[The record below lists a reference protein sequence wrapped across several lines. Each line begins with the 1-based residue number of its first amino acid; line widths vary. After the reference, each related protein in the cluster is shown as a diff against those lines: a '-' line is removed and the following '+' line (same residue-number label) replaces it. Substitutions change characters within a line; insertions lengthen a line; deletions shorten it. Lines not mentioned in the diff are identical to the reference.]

1 MKRWKRSWV
10 GLTLVGLVVGCA
22 PGELPESDGPLEA
35 AVDASWQGGVER
47 ALAERE
53 YHASRNREG
62 LQAPNRAQGFRTYF
76 DETGI
81 RMVERGGSEG
91 AELARLSL
99 AAVGRGDRLE
109 PVGSG
114 EVVHEGPRVE
124 IRRPGFVEW
133 YLNSEAGLEQGFTID
148 ARPAGEGEVVVAL
161 AVEGARASLRGD
173 EVVLDTGARRLS
185 YGKLVAFDARER
197 RLPAEFAIEGG
208 RVRIELD
215 DAGAEYPVVIDPL
228 IAGTWDAV
236 LESDRAGS
244 GLGLSVAGAGDVNGD
259 GYDDVIVGAW
269 TYDNGVSNEGAA
281 FVFLGSAAGIATTI
295 SSLADSQIESDQ
307 ANAFLG
313 RSVGGAG
320 DVNGDGYDDVIV
332 GAFAYDAG
340 EPDEGAAFV
349 FLGSATGVLG
359 GGPAAAHAQL
369 ESNQSGSS
377 FGFSVAGAGD
387 VNGDGYSD
395 VIVGGDLYDNGEVD
409 EGAAFI
415 FLGSA
420 AGIADGSP
428 ATAHARLESNQ
439 VSARLGV
446 SAAGAGDVNGDGFDD
461 VVVGSMNYSATHSF
475 GGAAFV
481 FLGSASGVPD
491 ADPATA
497 HARLESDQ
505 ASASMGASVSSA
517 GDTNGDGFDDLIV
530 GAPSYSAGQAF
541 EGAAFVFLGSAA
553 GVSSGDPSTASAQI
567 ESDQATSFLGQSVA
581 TAGDVD
587 GDGYDDVIVGASSYE
602 NGEVGEGA
610 AFVFLGGG
618 SGVANGD
625 PTTAYAGIEADQANA
640 SLGCSVASAG
650 DVNGDG
656 YDDVIAG
663 AFLYDASIPDGGAA
677 FIALGGGA
685 VPASGSHILRIHAAG
700 GLLALS
706 YYPDVPTLVADQPT
720 DTITTTRPSSGDLGF
735 TYDGATLLHFRDV
748 AGTIEVDS
756 YDSLTAFAFGG
767 APLSTQSTTLHGVA
781 SQIAFGASLSS
792 LVQITDDGT
801 GFVRLSRFA
810 SLADFLANAPYQ
822 TATTPHLVSG
832 QLGLALSPDGW
843 VTQMWDNGG
852 VAQVSVYR
860 NLDDF
865 EATTP
870 FYTGTTPYLS
880 PTQIGLA
887 ASARPF
893 PETALLFGAEGTG
906 ASLGRVLYSIDPETA
921 VSSNPLTFTRPADGA
936 LLSFGTLEFSPKSGV
951 LYATEGIGAS
961 EGRVLYRVS
970 PGTAEGWAIGDVTRV
985 GDGVLLNFTSIAAHP
1000 TTGVLYGSEGIGSGG
1015 GVTLYTIDAETAAA
1029 VDVGNFRRVGDL
1041 APLQFTSIDFDAAG
1055 RLYGSEGAIGTG
1067 RTLYEID
1074 AATALATP
1082 IGNFQRASDGAD
1094 LNIVAIEFSPDTTTL
1109 YGAEAI
1115 GGGLVLYT
1123 IDPTNAVGT
1132 VVDGFLR
1139 EGDGAVLRMQDLAM
1153 PVPEPGLPASVGGA
1167 VLAASW
1173 IARRRGV
1180 RRDWA

>member
-1 MKRWKRSWV
+1 M
-10 GLTLVGLVVGCA
+10 
-22 PGELPESDGPLEA
+22 
-35 AVDASWQGGVER
+35 
-47 ALAERE
+47 
-53 YHASRNREG
+53 
-62 LQAPNRAQGFRTYF
+62 
-76 DETGI
+76 
-81 RMVERGGSEG
+81 
-91 AELARLSL
+91 
-99 AAVGRGDRLE
+99 
-109 PVGSG
+109 
-114 EVVHEGPRVE
+114 
-124 IRRPGFVEW
+124 
-133 YLNSEAGLEQGFTID
+133 
-148 ARPAGEGEVVVAL
+148 
-161 AVEGARASLRGD
+161 
-173 EVVLDTGARRLS
+173 
-185 YGKLVAFDARER
+185 
-197 RLPAEFAIEGG
+197 
-208 RVRIELD
+208 
-215 DAGAEYPVVIDPL
+215 
-228 IAGTWDAV
+228 
-236 LESDRAGS
+236 
-244 GLGLSVAGAGDVNGD
+244 
-259 GYDDVIVGAW
+259 
-269 TYDNGVSNEGAA
+269 
-281 FVFLGSAAGIATTI
+281 
-295 SSLADSQIESDQ
+295 
-307 ANAFLG
+307 
-313 RSVGGAG
+313 
-320 DVNGDGYDDVIV
+320 
-332 GAFAYDAG
+332 
-340 EPDEGAAFV
+340 
-349 FLGSATGVLG
+349 
-359 GGPAAAHAQL
+359 
-369 ESNQSGSS
+369 
-377 FGFSVAGAGD
+377 AGAGD

-781 SQIAFGASLSS
+781 SQIAFGASLVSRP
-792 LVQITDDGT
+792 DHGRRDGVRT
-801 GFVRLSRFA
+801 PLALCEPGRLPGQRPVPDRHHATPGERAARPRLIARRLGHADVGQRGRGPGFGLPKPRRLRGDYA
-810 SLADFLANAPYQ
+810 LLYGDHTVSLAHADRACRIRAP
-822 TATTPHLVSG
+822 L
-832 QLGLALSPDGW
+832 
-843 VTQMWDNGG
+843 
-852 VAQVSVYR
+852 
-860 NLDDF
+860 
-865 EATTP
+865 
-870 FYTGTTPYLS
+870 
-880 PTQIGLA
+880 
-887 ASARPF
+887 

-1015 GVTLYTIDAETAAA
+1015 GVTLYAIDAETAAA